1 MLYVMLGQ
9 LLFSRL
15 PLYPPRNNCG
25 VVNSLE
31 HGDSAYSLALM
42 LRTIGTIFLAR
53 GGLSQGMHR
62 MSFVQFEMW
71 LVVGV
76 YVCYV
81 SAR

>member
-9 LLFSRL
+9 LLFSSL
-15 PLYPPRNNCG
+15 PPPRNNCG

-31 HGDSAYSLALM
+31 HGDYACSLALM

-53 GGLSQGMHR
+53 GVLSQGIHR
-62 MSFVQFEMW
+62 MSFVHFKMW

>member
-1 MLYVMLGQ
+1 MLGQ

-15 PLYPPRNNCG
+15 PLHLPRNNRG
-25 VVNSLE
+25 AVNSLE
-31 HGDSAYSLALM
+31 HCGSVYLLDLT

-53 GGLSQGMHR
+53 RVLSQGIHR